1 MVVLEMSIKME
12 ATDVVLEI
20 KEALVDSVVDVVD
33 SKIVEEDFVVVKM
46 ED

>member
-20 KEALVDSVVDVVD
+20 KEALVDSVGDVVD